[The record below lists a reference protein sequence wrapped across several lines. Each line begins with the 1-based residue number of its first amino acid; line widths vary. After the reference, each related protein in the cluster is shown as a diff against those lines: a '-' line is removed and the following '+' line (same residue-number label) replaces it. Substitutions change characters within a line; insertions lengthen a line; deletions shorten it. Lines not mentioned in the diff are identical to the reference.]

1 MAHGVA
7 KPQSRPVGC
16 VVRLRPAPATGSS
29 ADTIDDAKTPAN
41 SALYRLDPPRAATR
55 IDEGSGVM
63 KGLAF
68 SPDVVARQCGLARQM
83 DYSFSLGAGGAVG
96 SRGPYSYF
104 QGSDGY
110 ANGMTLEA
118 EGCLCMPV
126 RDDWYMGR
134 FGIDAAGTS
143 RRDVPVQWPTD
154 CTFDAEELDRLFVA
168 TTRRRPIRC

>member
-1 MAHGVA
+1 LAHGVA

-41 SALYRLDPPRAATR
+41 SALYRLDTPRAATR

-110 ANGMTLEA
+110 ANGLHLRRRGA
-118 EGCLCMPV
+118 RPAV
-126 RDDWYMGR
+126 RR
-134 FGIDAAGTS
+134 HDAAQADQVLTG
-143 RRDVPVQWPTD
+143 
-154 CTFDAEELDRLFVA
+154 ALLVA
-168 TTRRRPIRC
+168 TPHVGGQPQLPFSG